1 MRSKEIKRQSFDRG
15 DPDPLSDARNRCR
28 VSTTLLLL
36 LLARGFISI
45 NSFFIRGECEKG
57 LLANGFQPLRI
68 FALFWASICVKLG
81 YHARRARPGETGL
94 VDLVFPVYFITFCL
108 PPHSLSPSY
117 TIDSIPS
124 NLQCEQ
130 NRIDG
135 QNPFDM
141 VFSLFLYD
149 ITIAIGIPFIFNK
162 LIEGGGEEKE
172 VKS

>member
-108 PPHSLSPSY
+108 PLVPFLHYWFDSFKPSMWTKSDWWTESFRHGLLSLSLCFSY
-117 TIDSIPS
+117 CYWD
-124 NLQCEQ
+124 
-130 NRIDG
+130 
-135 QNPFDM
+135 PFH
-141 VFSLFLYD
+141 
-149 ITIAIGIPFIFNK
+149 IQ
-162 LIEGGGEEKE
+162 
-172 VKS
+172 